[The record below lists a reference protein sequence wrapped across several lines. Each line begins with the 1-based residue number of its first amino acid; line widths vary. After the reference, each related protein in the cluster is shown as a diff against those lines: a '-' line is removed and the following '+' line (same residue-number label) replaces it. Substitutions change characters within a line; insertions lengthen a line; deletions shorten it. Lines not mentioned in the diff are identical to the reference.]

1 MEYIEK
7 ICKSIGCKEYI
18 EWNCGYGDCVSCLLQ
33 GQSYSIDQIAD
44 NCPYKDRFTKSKTSS
59 MEEEMWLARDKD
71 KNLFLYIG
79 SIPIKNRLDNVWV
92 AKEVRI
98 TDAMLLDKDLFP
110 EVKWSDN
117 EPTKVKLVIEK

>member
-71 KNLFLYIG
+71 ENLFLYIG

-110 EVKWSDN
+110 EVKWSDD